1 MFPLRPLPC
10 QGSSGLR
17 WAVVNVSSSLIGQ
30 IIGHY
35 RVLDQL
41 GAGGMGVVYRAQD
54 LKLGR
59 QVAVKVLPTGTD
71 ATDEAIE
78 RFRREARTASSL
90 NHPNICTIYGFDEHE
105 GRCYLAMELLDGEP
119 LDQRLGGRPLDFRTL
134 LDIGAQI
141 ADALDAAHSEG
152 ILHRDIKPAN
162 IFITRRGQVKVLDFG
177 LAKLT
182 SDGRRMSQ
190 SSEIVETRAQH
201 FSSVVGTTVGTIAYM
216 SPEQARGEDLD
227 PRTDLFSFGV
237 VLYEMATG
245 RQSFPGH
252 TTAVVFDGILNREP
266 VPPSSVNTSMPQDL
280 DRLIAKALE
289 KERTLRYQTAADLRA
304 DLQRLRRDSGTR
316 RVAVAASS
324 GSGMDAA
331 GAQTVMLTA
340 SGVETVEPTSAPS
353 VGQPAVSAAP
363 QTAVG
368 GFAAPTT
375 PVPPP
380 SASDSSSGASK
391 TSWVFAGV
399 AVAIALVAVGAGIY
413 VTMRSPAPA
422 VDAVSDAPAVIE
434 PPAPAAAP
442 DASAT
447 ASASPPAPAA
457 IPGATAGAAAGTT
470 PSPVA
475 AATAKPA
482 GAATPPPARTSAART
497 PPTPP
502 PAPAAAASSRDAEA
516 TQRLDVA
523 KAKLASNLV
532 DQAVADLRQIVL
544 DYPGT
549 PFAVDAAFLAG
560 EALEKAGRDED
571 AMAAYVEFDRRFP
584 GHPRIADSQL
594 RRAGLMQRSKVQVRQ
609 TEAYSLYGT
618 IARDYPGTPQAK
630 QALLAKRQLE
640 TQRRQLRAT
649 DPVLNIEVPAL
660 LVTLRTLADQ
670 FPGDPETML
679 ALNQLASAYDDM
691 DRYQAEADVLE
702 RLAAQFPGNPVE
714 VWFKLG
720 ELYDRRL
727 KLADKAREAYA
738 KVPSSSPRYR
748 EAQQRLNRR

>member
-1 MFPLRPLPC
+1 
-10 QGSSGLR
+10 
-17 WAVVNVSSSLIGQ
+17 
-30 IIGHY
+30 
-35 RVLDQL
+35 
-41 GAGGMGVVYRAQD
+41 MGVVYRAQD

-119 LDQRLGGRPLDFRTL
+119 LDQRLGGRPLDFRIL
-134 LDIGAQI
+134 LDLGAQI

-190 SSEIVETRAQH
+190 SSEIFETRAQH

-266 VPPSSVNTSMPQDL
+266 VPASSVNTSMPQEL

-324 GSGMDAA
+324 GSGMEAA
-331 GAQTVMLTA
+331 GTQTVMLTA
-340 SGVETVEPTSAPS
+340 SGVATVEPTSAPS
-353 VGQPAVSAAP
+353 ISQPAVSAASH
-363 QTAVG
+363 TAAG

-380 SASDSSSGASK
+380 SAPGSSAAASK
-391 TSWVFAGV
+391 ASWIFAGV

-413 VTMRSPAPA
+413 VTLRSPAPA
-422 VDAVSDAPAVIE
+422 IDALSDTTAVTE
-434 PPAPAAAP
+434 PSAPAAAP

-447 ASASPPAPAA
+447 LSAPPPAPAA
-457 IPGATAGAAAGTT
+457 IPGATAAAPAGTT
-470 PSPVA
+470 APPAA

-482 GAATPPPARTSAART
+482 AAATPPPARTSAART
-497 PPTPP
+497 PPKAPP
-502 PAPAAAASSRDAEA
+502 SAPAAPASSRDAEA

-532 DQAVADLRQIVL
+532 DQGVADLRQIVL

-549 PFAVDAAFLAG
+549 PFAVDAAFSAG

-584 GHPRIADSQL
+584 GHARMADSQL
-594 RRAGLMQRSKVQVRQ
+594 RRARLLQRSKVQARQ

-630 QALLAKRQLE
+630 QALLARRQLE
-640 TQRRQLRAT
+640 AQRRQLRAT

-748 EAQQRLNRR
+748 DAQQRLNRR

>member
-1 MFPLRPLPC
+1 M
-10 QGSSGLR
+10 
-17 WAVVNVSSSLIGQ
+17 SSSLIGQ

-54 LKLGR
+54 MKLGR
-59 QVAVKVLPTGTD
+59 QVAIKVLPTGND
-71 ATDEAIE
+71 ASAEAIE

-105 GRCYLAMELLDGEP
+105 GQCYLAMELLDGEP

-182 SDGRRMSQ
+182 SDGRRLSQ
-190 SSEIVETRAQH
+190 HEEVLETRAQH

-266 VPPSSVNTSMPQDL
+266 VPASSINTSMPMDL

-289 KERTLRYQTAADLRA
+289 KERAMRYQTAADLRA

-316 RVAVAASS
+316 VVAAASAS
-324 GSGMDAA
+324 AIGPTS
-331 GAQTVMLTA
+331 AQTVMLTA
-340 SGVETVEPTSAPS
+340 SGVATAPAPSAASFNQSQVEPPQPS
-353 VGQPAVSAAP
+353 
-363 QTAVG
+363 AVG
-368 GFAAPTT
+368 GVAAPT
-375 PVPPP
+375 PHISLPSVAGAAPP
-380 SASDSSSGASK
+380 ASK
-391 TSWVFAGV
+391 TSWIFAGV
-399 AVAIALVAVGAGIY
+399 AVAIALVAVGAGIW
-413 VTMRSPAPA
+413 VTMMSPTPA
-422 VDAVSDAPAVIE
+422 VAALPERNAVEPPPPAVLPESAI
-434 PPAPAAAP
+434 PPAPAPTPSAAP
-442 DASAT
+442 ITNATAAPAT
-447 ASASPPAPAA
+447 ASPMSST
-457 IPGATAGAAAGTT
+457 G
-470 PSPVA
+470 
-475 AATAKPA
+475 TAKPA
-482 GAATPPPARTSAART
+482 AASPAPPAR
-497 PPTPP
+497 
-502 PAPAAAASSRDAEA
+502 AAAAKTLPPPPVAPAVPAVPAKDAEA
-516 TQRLDVA
+516 IQRLDIA

-532 DQAVADLRQIVL
+532 DQAVGDLRQIML

-549 PFAVDAAFLAG
+549 AFGVDAAFLAG
-560 EALEKAGRDED
+560 DALEKAGRDED

-584 GHPRIADSQL
+584 NHARMADSQL
-594 RRAGLMQRSKVQVRQ
+594 RRAKLMQRSKVQARQ
-609 TEAYSLYGT
+609 TEAYTLYGA
-618 IARDYPGTPQAK
+618 IARDYPGTPEAK
-630 QALLAKRQLE
+630 QALLAKRQIE
-640 TQRRQLRAT
+640 GQRRQLRAT
-649 DPVLNIEVPAL
+649 DPVLNTEVPAL
-660 LVTLRTLADQ
+660 LVTLRALGDQ
-670 FPGDPETML
+670 FPSDPDTML
-679 ALNQLASAYDDM
+679 ALNQLAAAYEDM
-691 DRYQAEADVLE
+691 DRYQAAADVLE
-702 RLAAQFPGNPVE
+702 RLASQFPGNPVE
-714 VWFKLG
+714 VWFRLG

-727 KLADKAREAYA
+727 KNTDKAREAYA
-738 KVPSSSPRYR
+738 KVPANSPRYR
-748 EAQQRLNRR
+748 EAQQRLNRK